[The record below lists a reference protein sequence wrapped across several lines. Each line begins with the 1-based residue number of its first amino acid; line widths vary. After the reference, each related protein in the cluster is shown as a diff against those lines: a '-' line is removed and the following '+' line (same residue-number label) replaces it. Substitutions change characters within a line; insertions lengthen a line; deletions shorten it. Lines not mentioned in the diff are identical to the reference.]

1 MKKTRFA
8 AALAAVTAVTA
19 AVTGGA
25 AAPMATAGAR
35 STLTASAETV
45 RALADCPGLA
55 GLPTARCG
63 QITVP
68 RDRTRPGKGTID
80 IGFALVPHT
89 DTSQPGLG
97 TIVPNPGGPGASTID
112 LGGDSFA
119 EALEPLLDRR
129 DLLLI
134 DTRGVGRSTPLS
146 CAALDGPTRVFVSLP
161 KQRQMIG
168 KCGEQLGDTLSA
180 YSSIAVADDVDA
192 VRATLGLSRLDLLG
206 VSYGTYLMATYAQ
219 RHPRH
224 VRTVSLAGAYAIN
237 VDSTGEV
244 DAVAFRRA
252 VRLVCE
258 RTGECDGGRVISDL
272 AALMKRLR
280 KHPEKL
286 DITFAGVKHRVTLD
300 EWQMTSVAG
309 RVYANKPDTQAELA
323 LANAAA
329 AARRGD
335 LTPVRALVSASLLAS
350 AENYSYGPALLSDA
364 QSWAVTC
371 HDYLRDFDYADPVA
385 KRTRQY
391 DAAQAKLDDADFR
404 PFSAEVWVSR
414 ADYDTGAC
422 LRWPADATARPPFA
436 PGAPMPAV
444 PVLVLSGDLDAN
456 TPIESGDAAAA
467 QFPHATHKVIK
478 GAGHTPASTP
488 EGVDEIIK
496 FIRDA
501 KV

>member
-1 MKKTRFA
+1 MKKQRFA
-8 AALAAVTAVTA
+8 AALAAVAVG
-19 AVTGGA
+19 VTGCA

-45 RALADCPGLA
+45 RALAECPELP

-68 RDRTRPGKGTID
+68 RDRSNPGKGTID
-80 IGFALVPHT
+80 VGFALVPHT

-97 TIVPNPGGPGASTID
+97 TIVPNPGGPGSSTID
-112 LGGDSFA
+112 LAGQLFA
-119 EALEPLLDRR
+119 ESLQPLLDRR

-146 CAALDGPTRVFVSLP
+146 CAALDGPARVFAPLP
-161 KQRQMIG
+161 QQRRLIG
-168 KCGEQLGDTLSA
+168 ECGDQLGDTVSD
-180 YSSIAVADDVDA
+180 YTSIAVADDVDDI
-192 VRATLGLSRLDLLG
+192 RATLGLSRLDLLG
-206 VSYGTYLMATYAQ
+206 ISYGTYLMATYAQ
-219 RHPRH
+219 RYPDN
-224 VRTVSLAGAYAIN
+224 VRTISLAGAYAIN
-237 VDSTGEV
+237 VDTTGEV
-244 DAVAFRRA
+244 NAVAFRRA

-258 RTGECDGGRVISDL
+258 RTGRCDGDRVISDL

-286 DITFAGVKHRVTLD
+286 TVVHEGVKHRVTLD

-309 RVYANKPDTQAELA
+309 KVYSNQPDTATELA
-323 LANAAA
+323 LAKAAA
-329 AARRGD
+329 AARHGD
-335 LTPVRALVSASLLAS
+335 LAPARALVRKSLLKS
-350 AENYSYGPALLSDA
+350 AEDYSYGPGLLSDA

-391 DAAQAKLDDADFR
+391 TSTQAKLDNADFR
-404 PFSAEVWVSR
+404 PFSAQVWVSR

-422 LRWPADATARPPFA
+422 LRWPADATAQPPFPA
-436 PGAPMPAV
+436 GAAMPDV

-467 QFPHATHKVIK
+467 QFPHATHKVIT

-488 EGVDEIIK
+488 EGVGEIID